1 MLLDVAASGLSIVVS
16 GVFGNVYSND
26 GTRSL
31 FIYRVVV
38 LSNFFS
44 FVFHLFFVYRRTRS
58 V

>member
-26 GTRSL
+26 GSL

-38 LSNFFS
+38 LSNFFCFS
-44 FVFHLFFVYRRTRS
+44 FIVELVPFDLL
-58 V
+58 